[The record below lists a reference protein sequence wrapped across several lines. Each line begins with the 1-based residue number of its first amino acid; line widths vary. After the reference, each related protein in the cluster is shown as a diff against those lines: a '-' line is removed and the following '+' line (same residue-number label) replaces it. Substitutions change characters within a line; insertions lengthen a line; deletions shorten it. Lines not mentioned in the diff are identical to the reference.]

1 MNILLLSFL
10 LWLSDNRSFDNI
22 ARGNRARVSSQ
33 LAYQNA
39 NYLEA
44 SIAYRQVLSSS
55 AFAEPEARLNL
66 AHSYFKL
73 NQLQNAQR
81 YYEQLGKLRNASL
94 AARAQMQLG
103 VIYTLRKDTV
113 SALRYFRKSLV
124 TNPENRLAAY
134 NLELLEKQYSGAMP
148 SPKPPAPQAQKSKAV
163 APSPPPQ
170 QSAEVQKS
178 EDKKELLAR
187 LKNLDMDEA
196 QALMLLNAL
205 KNSEIQYLQQQKRKT
220 TNTNR
225 GKW

>member
-22 ARGNRARVSSQ
+22 ARGNRAKVAGQ

-44 SIAYRQVLSSS
+44 STAYRAVLSAST
-55 AFAEPEARLNL
+55 FAEPEARLNL

-81 YYEQLGKLRNASL
+81 YYARLANIRNAPL

-103 VIYTLRKDTV
+103 VIYALRKDTV
-113 SALRYFRKSLV
+113 SALRYFQKSLV
-124 TNPENRLAAY
+124 TNPDNRLAAY
-134 NLELLEKQYSGAMP
+134 NLELLKKKYRGSIP
-148 SPKPPAPQAQKSKAV
+148 SPKPPAPQEQKNKVV
-163 APSPPPQ
+163 APPSQ
-170 QSAEVQKS
+170 HSLEVQKS
-178 EDKKELLAR
+178 QDRKELLTR
-187 LKNLDMDEA
+187 LKNLDMNEA
-196 QALMLLNAL
+196 QALMLLDAL
-205 KNSEIQYLQQQKRKT
+205 KNTDVQYLQQQKRKT
-220 TNTNR
+220 TNNNR